1 LHILGIPLDPDAA
14 QTSDYA
20 HAGTD
25 PVKLIDKNIS
35 CRDKRSGLV
44 VDYLVIDYMKSA
56 VGGGEY
62 FLLENQQGQRKNVT
76 ADELWE
82 IRVA

>member
-1 LHILGIPLDPDAA
+1 MYFAAVAGMQYTLDFDMEEHPSGIGLSQIANNQVLHILGIPLDPDAA

-44 VDYLVIDYMKSA
+44 VDYLVI
-56 VGGGEY
+56 
-62 FLLENQQGQRKNVT
+62 T
-76 ADELWE
+76 
-82 IRVA
+82 

>member
-1 LHILGIPLDPDAA
+1 
-14 QTSDYA
+14 
-20 HAGTD
+20 
-25 PVKLIDKNIS
+25 
-35 CRDKRSGLV
+35 
-44 VDYLVIDYMKSA
+44 MKSA